1 MPRIVIRQRLSDS
14 FSQHICNSYRRTILY
29 DSSPSIQDSAFTSD
43 HSKLTYP
50 QFFSPFRVFPPNRL
64 PPNYPIVQQ
73 YHSFR
78 IILRC
83 NSAITNGIPKPKHLV
98 TQKNCTA
105 AKAAQFWRLTCA
117 PNQRFGQVIKKH
129 PIFRAIA
136 RKTGSLRFYHRAA
149 NAVFYLS
156 HPITKLFLYFFQ

>member
-14 FSQHICNSYRRTILY
+14 FAQYICNAYMQTILY

-50 QFFSPFRVFPPNRL
+50 QLFSPFRVFPPNQL

-78 IILRC
+78 IILRY
-83 NSAITNGIPKPKHLV
+83 NTATTNGIPKPKHLV
-98 TQKNCTA
+98 AQKNCTA

-117 PNQRFGQVIKKH
+117 PNQRFGQVIKNTPFPGQSSEKQ
-129 PIFRAIA
+129 
-136 RKTGSLRFYHRAA
+136 G
-149 NAVFYLS
+149 V
-156 HPITKLFLYFFQ
+156 